1 MKELETR
8 IIQDGKIIN
17 NEILKID
24 SFINHQIDVNL
35 LNNIS
40 KYLASHF
47 DNITKILT
55 IETSGI
61 AFAIGVSQCL
71 GNIPV
76 VFAKK
81 TKSKIVDEKNI
92 YTARVHS
99 FTKNVDNV
107 ISVDKRFLSKEDNVL
122 IVDDFLAEG
131 NAAFGLIDLC
141 HQANCK
147 IAGVSVV
154 VEKRFQGGRDR
165 IEHAGIKVVSAAS
178 IDHFGNNT
186 VVFYNEK

>member
-47 DNITKILT
+47 ANITKILT

-81 TKSKIVDEKNI
+81 TKSKIELLFSYSEWWRYI
-92 YTARVHS
+92 G
-99 FTKNVDNV
+99 
-107 ISVDKRFLSKEDNVL
+107 SVKPRQPPADWSAWEGASLSE
-122 IVDDFLAEG
+122 IFE
-131 NAAFGLIDLC
+131 
-141 HQANCK
+141 Q
-147 IAGVSVV
+147 
-154 VEKRFQGGRDR
+154 
-165 IEHAGIKVVSAAS
+165 
-178 IDHFGNNT
+178 
-186 VVFYNEK
+186 